1 LKIEHNKMEQD
12 SVLQYEGCNFLRQR
26 LVLATLSGRP
36 VRIVNIRPDDVSP
49 GVTDF
54 EIKLFNLLSEI
65 TNRSTVDISPSG
77 TTVFYKPGSLVG
89 GKVEMDMG
97 VIRGLGYYLEVLCFL
112 APFVKSPLNVRLRG
126 VTNGGGEPS
135 VDLIKHAWLPV
146 MRRFMFDA
154 EGLDLKIVKRG
165 LNPNGNG
172 EILFTC
178 PISRQLRPVQIENM
192 GKVRKASVKH
202 FLNDVYFHTDHRK
215 GLEAGSSPGFG
226 IILSAETT
234 EGIYFVSEKHS
245 NPPNSGL
252 DPSVPEDI
260 GTEAAERLFSEI
272 YRGGCC
278 DATAQ
283 TIVTLFM
290 ALGPKDVSKF
300 VSGPLS
306 TCCVH
311 FLRHMKDFLGV
322 VFKIESYDP
331 LKGKSAEDQKLEI
344 GCRDKVKLTC
354 VGVKLDMRK
363 EHAPSASGF
372 FCRGVFS
379 VKLFFATV
387 VSNFVRNSVYNSVG
401 EHCKI
406 ARKFSLFLVRM
417 LLGNACKV

>member
-192 GKVRKASVKH
+192 GKVRKVRGVAYSCRISPALANRCIESAKASVKH

-354 VGVKLDMRK
+354 VGV
-363 EHAPSASGF
+363 GF
-372 FCRGVFS
+372 GNLN
-379 VKLFFATV
+379 KA
-387 VSNFVRNSVYNSVG
+387 
-401 EHCKI
+401 
-406 ARKFSLFLVRM
+406 
-417 LLGNACKV
+417 LL